1 MPLLNVSHSEV
12 TQNLTDFQLDLLK
25 NPYALYTDKKALLVT
40 YFNLNT
46 TRSTLD
52 DALKIPYSNL
62 GKNSPLRFN
71 KITDF
76 YIYGID
82 RISTNMSNGEFGME
96 SDDIGGDGIILPNTI
111 HPYPGDYFII
121 NMVKDKKYLFQ
132 VKGVT
137 GDTFENGNNFWKI
150 EYKLEQVYD
159 DKLEKLVVSEY
170 KFHTGTV
177 GTNFSSV
184 IKKTSWDLA
193 KMMDDLSVALK
204 QYYTSLF
211 YNKKVQ
217 TYTFVNLYDNTCNK
231 TQFASRFYDPF
242 LIEFIIK
249 NKVLAN
255 IGQNFTYIDHKT
267 KLRPDFPIKYNKSIW
282 RILETRDIYN
292 LSTSRMRSSA
302 SIIDDISTIFSTRYE
317 DYFELLYDETD
328 SVTDI
333 YNPPIFILDQQVV
346 GFITNKQLFDQASK
360 YAKYNIMVKYFNDME
375 IGVEDIIPFED
386 IIETDNT
393 KENYFYLP
401 MLIFILDKYVKMFIS
416 PNNEL

>member
-1 MPLLNVSHSEV
+1 MGLINVSHSEV

-25 NPYALYTDKKALLVT
+25 NPYALYTDKKAILVT
-40 YFNLNT
+40 YYNLNT

-52 DALKIPYSNL
+52 EALKIPYSNL

-71 KITDF
+71 KIEDF

-82 RISTNMSNGEFGME
+82 RISTNISNAEFGLE
-96 SDDIGGDGIILPNTI
+96 SDDIGGDGIILPNTTQ
-111 HPYPGDYFII
+111 PYPGDYFSI
-121 NMVKDKKYLFQ
+121 NMLKKKYLFQ
-132 VKGVT
+132 IKSVT
-137 GDTFENGNNFWKI
+137 SDTFENGNNFWRI
-150 EYKLEQVYD
+150 EYKLEQLS
-159 DKLEKLVVSEY
+159 DKNLQKLIVSEY

-193 KMMDDLSVALK
+193 KMLDDLSVTLK
-204 QYYTSLF
+204 RYYVSLF

-217 TYTFVNLYDNTCNK
+217 TYTFINRYIKCDN
-231 TQFASRFYDPF
+231 SISSYRFYDPF

-249 NKVLAN
+249 NKVLSN
-255 IGQNFTYIDHKT
+255 IGQQYSYIDHKT
-267 KLRPDFPIKYNKSIW
+267 KLRADFPIKYNKSIW
-282 RILETRDIYN
+282 RVLETRDIYN
-292 LSTSRMRSSA
+292 LTTCRMRSTA
-302 SIIDDISTIFSTRYE
+302 SFIDDISTIFSTRYE
-317 DYFELLYDETD
+317 NYFELLYDDTNSIAD
-328 SVTDI
+328 AND
-333 YNPPIFILDQQVV
+333 PPIFILDQQVV
-346 GFITNKQLFDQASK
+346 GFISNKQLFDQSDKK
-360 YAKYNIMVKYFNDME
+360 YAKYNLIVKYFNDME

-393 KENYFYLP
+393 IDNYFYIP

>member
-1 MPLLNVSHSEV
+1 MGLINVSHSEV

-25 NPYALYTDKKALLVT
+25 NPYALYTDKKAILVT
-40 YFNLNT
+40 YYNLNT

-71 KITDF
+71 KIEDF

-82 RISTNMSNGEFGME
+82 RISTNISNNEFGLE

-111 HPYPGDYFII
+111 QPYPGDYFSI
-121 NMVKDKKYLFQ
+121 NMLKKKYLFQ
-132 VKGVT
+132 IKSAT
-137 GDTFENGNNFWKI
+137 PDTFENGNNFWRV
-150 EYKLEQVYD
+150 EYKLEQLSD
-159 DKLEKLVVSEY
+159 DKLQKLIVSEY

-193 KMMDDLSVALK
+193 KMLDDLSVTLK
-204 QYYTSLF
+204 RYYVSLF

-217 TYTFVNLYDNTCNK
+217 TYTFINRYVRCDN
-231 TQFASRFYDPF
+231 SISGYRFYDPF

-249 NKVLAN
+249 NKVLSN
-255 IGQNFTYIDHKT
+255 IGQQYSYIDHKT
-267 KLRPDFPIKYNKSIW
+267 KLRPDFPIRYNKSIW

-292 LSTSRMRSSA
+292 LTTSRMRSTA
-302 SIIDDISTIFSTRYE
+302 TIIDDISTIFSTRYE
-317 DYFELLYDETD
+317 NYFELVYDETNSIAD
-328 SVTDI
+328 SLD
-333 YNPPIFILDQQVV
+333 PPIFILDQQVV
-346 GFITNKQLFDQASK
+346 GFISNKQLFDPVSK

-375 IGVEDIIPFED
+375 IGVEDIIPFEN

-393 KENYFYLP
+393 AENYFYLP
-401 MLIFILDKYVKMFIS
+401 MLIFIIDKYVKMFIS

>member
-1 MPLLNVSHSEV
+1 MGLINVSHSEV

-25 NPYALYTDKKALLVT
+25 NPYALYTDKKAILVT
-40 YFNLNT
+40 YYNLNT

-71 KITDF
+71 KIEDF

-82 RISTNMSNGEFGME
+82 RISTNISNNEFGLE

-111 HPYPGDYFII
+111 QPYPGDYFSI
-121 NMVKDKKYLFQ
+121 NMLKKKYLFQ
-132 VKGVT
+132 IKSAT
-137 GDTFENGNNFWKI
+137 PDTFENGNNFWRV
-150 EYKLEQVYD
+150 EYKLEQLSD
-159 DKLEKLVVSEY
+159 DKLQKLIVSEY

-193 KMMDDLSVALK
+193 KMLDDLSVTLK
-204 QYYTSLF
+204 RYYVSLF

-217 TYTFVNLYDNTCNK
+217 TYTFINRYVRCANSTSGY
-231 TQFASRFYDPF
+231 RFYDPF

-249 NKVLAN
+249 NKVLSN
-255 IGQNFTYIDHKT
+255 IGQQYSYIDHKT
-267 KLRPDFPIKYNKSIW
+267 KLRPDFPIRYNKSIW

-292 LSTSRMRSSA
+292 LTTSRMRSTA
-302 SIIDDISTIFSTRYE
+302 TIIDDISTIFSTRYE
-317 DYFELLYDETD
+317 NYFELVYDETNSIAD
-328 SVTDI
+328 SLD
-333 YNPPIFILDQQVV
+333 PPIFILDQQVV
-346 GFITNKQLFDQASK
+346 GFISNKQLFDPVSK

-375 IGVEDIIPFED
+375 IGVEDIIPFEN

-393 KENYFYLP
+393 AENYFYLP
-401 MLIFILDKYVKMFIS
+401 MLIFIIDKYVKMFIS